1 MADALLQVV
10 LDNLNSM
17 IQREIGLLWGVDEEM
32 EKLSSTLSTIRAVLE
47 DAELRQLQDRAIKIW
62 LRKLKQATYHIDDVL
77 DECATE
83 AVRLKESKR
92 QTLDKVRGCFLS
104 CYSPVDNVLF
114 RHKVGNKMKE
124 INEKLNAIAEERSKF
139 HLHEVVVANRVGIPE
154 WRETSSLV
162 TETQLYGREI
172 DKEFIVS
179 VLVKLV
185 SECQDV
191 SVLPILGIGGLG
203 KTTLAQLVFNDE
215 RVIEHFELRIW
226 VCVSEDFEI
235 KRVIKSILASVSG
248 KSCEDLELDHLQRQL
263 HDKLNGKRYLL
274 VLDDVW
280 NDNQE
285 KWNKLKCVLAFG
297 SRGASVVI
305 TTRLENVASIM
316 GTLPPYCLL
325 GLTEDDCW
333 SLFKQRAFRHEG
345 EKRPDLEEIGKE
357 IVKKCG
363 GVPLAANALGSLLR
377 FKNEKS
383 EWLHVKDSEIWSLQQ
398 DEKCSIMPA
407 LRLSYH
413 NLPLECRQCFAY
425 CATYEKD
432 SRIEKDRIIHL
443 WMATGCISSNGTM
456 ELEDIG
462 NKIWNE
468 LHWRSFFQ
476 EVENDKFGNIE
487 SFKMHDLVHDLA
499 QSIMEDECHMMK
511 VERPKN
517 MPNKS
522 TRHLISVHDSKVLE
536 NVESLRTL
544 FVNMFSPN
552 VMKFSTLRVLDASG
566 TCISELPSSIGN
578 LIHLRYLNLSNNG
591 FIALPNTICNL
602 LNLQTLNLEWCES
615 LERLPKYMRRLT
627 NLRHLFLEGCYK
639 LTQVAPKI
647 GQLTNLKTLSR
658 FIVDGRT
665 GFRLGE
671 LRGLNLGG
679 KLRIDCLER
688 VENWMDAREANLI
701 EKQNIYSLIL
711 YWTFEVES
719 ESSLAENAER
729 VLDALEPHPNI
740 KELKIISYPGTS
752 FPLWMREPVLENLVT
767 VQLFDCDNC
776 QNLPPFG
783 RLRFLKELRIGWM
796 KDVKYIDNDDSGHGG
811 AAGMKFPSL
820 ERLGIIELPSLERL
834 SREEEK
840 DVVVFPRLS
849 FLVIKDCP
857 QLTLPCL
864 SSLNLLRAWGC
875 SDVLLNSISN
885 LTRLTDLEIQRNH
898 QQLSYLEG
906 SLQNLTALNSLQ
918 IYGCRE
924 QGLQRL
930 QSFGLRGI
938 TESVGRM
945 TESLSEA
952 NQSLNALN
960 VRGKSVL
967 ESLSEGCPKL
977 VSPPEDCIN
986 CKHLHSLRRLQFS
999 DNLDLVDLPEA
1010 LQHVPA
1016 LQSLEIINNKEL
1028 TSLPEWLG
1036 NLASLQQLSIWRCPK
1051 VDSLPDTIQSLTNLT
1066 TLVISGCCEQ
1076 LKRRCEKGCGEDW
1089 HKIARIPYVR
1099 INE

>member
-17 IQREIGLLWGVDEEM
+17 IQREIGLLWGVDKEM

-47 DAELRQLQDRAIKIW
+47 DAELRQLQDGAIKIW
-62 LRKLKQATYHIDDVL
+62 LRKLKQTTYHIDDVL

-83 AVRLKESKR
+83 AARLKESKR

-114 RHKVGNKMKE
+114 RHKIGNKMKE
-124 INEKLNAIAEERSKF
+124 INEKLNAIAEDRRNF

-154 WRETSSLV
+154 WRETSSLLTGPHV
-162 TETQLYGREI
+162 YGREN
-172 DKEFIVS
+172 DKESIIEQ
-179 VLVKLV
+179 LVKHA
-185 SECQDV
+185 SECEDV

-203 KTTLAQLVFNDE
+203 KTTLAQLVFNDQ
-215 RVIEHFELRIW
+215 RVSEHFELKIW

-235 KRVIKSILASVSG
+235 KRVIKSILASN

-263 HDKLNGKRYLL
+263 RDKLNGKRYLL

-285 KWNKLKCVLAFG
+285 KWDKLKCVLAFG
-297 SRGASVVI
+297 SRGASIVI

-316 GTLPPYCLL
+316 GTLPPYRLS
-325 GLTEDDCW
+325 GLTEDYCW
-333 SLFKQRAFRHEG
+333 SLFKQRAFGHEG
-345 EKRPDLEEIGKE
+345 EERLDLEEIGKE
-357 IVKKCG
+357 IAKKCG
-363 GVPLAANALGSLLR
+363 GVPLAAKALGSLLR
-377 FKNEKS
+377 LKNEKN
-383 EWLHVKDSEIWSLQQ
+383 EWLRVKDSEIWSLSQ

-407 LRLSYH
+407 LRLSYN

-425 CATYEKD
+425 CAIFEKD

-456 ELEDIG
+456 ELEDIA

-476 EVENDKFGNIE
+476 EVENDEFGNIE

-511 VERPKN
+511 VERPEN

-602 LNLQTLNLEWCES
+602 LNLQTLNLECCES

-627 NLRHLFLEGCYK
+627 NLRHLFLEGCNR

-647 GQLTNLKTLSR
+647 GQLTSLKTLSL

-679 KLRIDCLER
+679 KLEIEHLER

-701 EKQNIYSLIL
+701 EKQNIYSLEL
-711 YWTFEVES
+711 RWTFEVES

-729 VLDALEPHPNI
+729 VLTVLDALEPHPNM
-740 KELKIISYPGTS
+740 KELIIANYPGTS

-767 VQLFDCDNC
+767 VQLFGCNNC

-783 RLRFLKELRIGWM
+783 RLCFLKELEIGWL
-796 KDVKYIDNDDSGHGG
+796 KDVEYIDNDDSGHGG

-820 ERLGIIELPSLERL
+820 ERLFIIELPSLERL

-849 FLVIKDCP
+849 CLVIKDCP

-864 SSLNLLRAWGC
+864 SSLDLLCALGC

-885 LTRLTDLEIQRNH
+885 FTRLTELAIQRNH

-906 SLQNLTALNSLQ
+906 SLQNLTALNSLH
-918 IYGCRE
+918 IYGCREAE

-930 QSFGLRGI
+930 QSCGLRGI
-938 TESVGRM
+938 KESVGGM
-945 TESLSEA
+945 IESLSEA
-952 NQSLNALN
+952 NQSFEALTA
-960 VRGKSVL
+960 STL
-967 ESLSEGCPKL
+967 EGWPEV

-986 CKHLHSLRRLQFS
+986 CKHLHSLRWLQFS

-1016 LQSLEIINNKEL
+1016 LQSLHIINNKEL

-1076 LKRRCEKGCGEDW
+1076 LKRRCEKEGGEDW